1 MSSEV
6 CVLYVLRLK
15 PEGYYYIGITLRP
28 FKMRLLEHKGG
39 FGSKWSSKHG
49 FHSVVEQQVI
59 PVHEASYREDQKTI
73 EYMRKYGWQGVRGGD
88 YTHSKEDGSTWWLP
102 AEFQPGGKS
111 TYGLYPASK
120 CTASA
125 FQQSDRALAAIR
137 VPCPGP

>member
-28 FKMRLLEHKGG
+28 FKMRLQEHKDGY
-39 FGSKWSSKHG
+39 GSKWSSKHG
-49 FHSVVEQQVI
+49 FHSVVEEQVI
-59 PVHEASYREDQKTI
+59 PIHEASYREDQKTI
-73 EYMRKYGWQGVRGGD
+73 EYMRRFGHQGVRGGNFT
-88 YTHSKEDGSTWWLP
+88 YSKEDGATWWLP
-102 AEFQPGGKS
+102 EFQVGGKS

-125 FQQSDRALAAIR
+125 FPQSGRAPAAIR
-137 VPCPGP
+137 VLCPGP

>member
-28 FKMRLLEHKGG
+28 FKMRLQEHKGG

-49 FHSVVEQQVI
+49 FHSVVEEQVI
-59 PVHEASYREDQKTI
+59 PIHEASYREDQKTI

-88 YTHSKEDGSTWWLP
+88 YTNSKEAGSTWWLP
-102 AEFQPGGKS
+102 AEFQPGGS
-111 TYGLYPASK
+111 TYGLYPASIN
-120 CTASA
+120 TAFA
-125 FQQSDRALAAIR
+125 FPRCDPSLAATR
-137 VPCPGP
+137 VLCPGP